1 MKKIWLLK
9 SESPNQSYEELLLEN
24 EFVVKSIPT
33 LEFEYLC
40 KEEIETAL
48 NSPDEFGGIVFT
60 SIRGV
65 QSVSDIFVSLSD
77 SVKEKWKSKLVFVV
91 GQATEKSVK
100 ENLKLDSMGSEAGN
114 AKQLGEVIIRNFQP
128 TFKPLLYICGNL
140 KRDDLPNIL
149 ESQNFKFKLI
159 TSYKTVKHKNLE
171 KTISLQLHE
180 AIPDY
185 IVFFSPSGVDFAF
198 PIFSELQLDI
208 NTVRI
213 IALGPSTNAAL
224 LSNKIDVY
232 GVCREPTPK
241 GLLDILSLGNT

>member
-1 MKKIWLLK
+1 MIKLSEMKKVWLLK

-33 LEFEYLC
+33 LEFEYQC

-77 SVKEKWKSKLVFVV
+77 SVKEQWKSKLVFVV

-100 ENLKLDSMGSEAGN
+100 ENLKLDSIGSEGRKCKATWG
-114 AKQLGEVIIRNFQP
+114 GHY
-128 TFKPLLYICGNL
+128 T
-140 KRDDLPNIL
+140 
-149 ESQNFKFKLI
+149 
-159 TSYKTVKHKNLE
+159 
-171 KTISLQLHE
+171 
-180 AIPDY
+180 
-185 IVFFSPSGVDFAF
+185 PSGVDFAL
-198 PIFSELQLDI
+198 PIFNELQLDI

-224 LSNKIDVY
+224 HSNKIDVY

-241 GLLDILSLGNT
+241 GLLDTLSLESTMFHT